1 MCYTEIIVKT
11 FFYLILNITLFSLIG
26 LLGAFYAFSNEKP
39 FSFGLDLKG
48 GIKLLYDTD
57 TSDIPTT
64 DRKAQ
69 ISALRDVVEQRV
81 NVLGVSE
88 PNVYTQTSLLS
99 SKGKLYRLAVEL
111 PGIQDIDRAVEVIGK
126 TPELEFKIQDSENG
140 FIDTGITGALVKNAE
155 VSFVSSHTGGVT
167 NTPAVTVNFNSE
179 GAKLFADLTK
189 NNVGNLL
196 GIFLDGEVLSTP
208 VIREP
213 IFGGATQITGSFTLE
228 EAKVFARD
236 LNFGALPVPIEISE
250 TQTVSAS
257 LGENTIEK
265 AFFAGVLSIVLIIL
279 LLTIIYRLSGFLAGI
294 ALFGYT
300 IIIISIFKFM
310 PIVLTAAGIAGIIM
324 SLGLAVDANVLIFER
339 IREELKEGKQ
349 FKEALSLGFSRA
361 WSSIKDANISTFLI
375 ALLLFWFGTSIV
387 KGFALAFGIGVLVS
401 FFSAIFLSRSLLWI
415 LSLCIKG
422 KTHFFIIPRK

>member
-1 MCYTEIIVKT
+1 MKT
-11 FFYLILNITLFSLIG
+11 FFYLILNIILFSIIG

-48 GIKLLYDTD
+48 GIRLLYDANTEN
-57 TSDIPTT
+57 IPVGEK
-64 DRKAQ
+64 KAQ
-69 ISALRDVVEQRV
+69 VSALRDVVEQRV

-88 PNVYTQTSLLS
+88 PNVYTQNSSLS
-99 SKGKLYRLAVEL
+99 AKEKLYRLAVEL
-111 PGIQDIDRAVEVIGK
+111 PGIQDIDKAIEVIGK
-126 TPELEFKIQDSENG
+126 TPILEFKLHDGDRNFS
-140 FIDTGITGALVKNAE
+140 DTGITGALVKRAE
-155 VSFVSSHTGGVT
+155 VTFLSSHTGGVT

-189 NNVGNLL
+189 SNVGELL
-196 GIFLDGEVLSTP
+196 GIFLDGEILSTP
-208 VIREP
+208 IIREP
-213 IFGGATQITGSFTLE
+213 ILGGATQISGNFTID
-228 EAKVFARD
+228 EATVFARD

-257 LGENTIEK
+257 LGEDTIQK
-265 AFFAGVLSIVLIIL
+265 AFFVGVLSILLIIL
-279 LLTIIYRLSGFLAGI
+279 LLIIIYRLSGFLAGV
-294 ALFGYT
+294 ALLGYAV
-300 IIIISIFKFM
+300 IMISIFKVI
-310 PIVLTAAGIAGIIM
+310 PVVLTAAGIAGIIM

-339 IREELKEGKQ
+339 MREELKDGKQ

-415 LSLCIKG
+415 LSLFIKG
-422 KTHFFIIPRK
+422 KTPCFIIPKK